1 MQVDIPFWLT
11 TILCNICVIFHEYIK
26 IKNDPYAAVT
36 KVWNWIILIS
46 ICLQITVVVL
56 DVQSFEGP
64 ELAFLASVSTLFM
77 CLRVL
82 YWSQSY
88 GKIFMYWKIV
98 MDSVIEARHYLTMV
112 FFMIITFTL
121 SIHILDKI

>member
-1 MQVDIPFWLT
+1 M
-11 TILCNICVIFHEYIK
+11 
-26 IKNDPYAAVT
+26 NDPFAAIS
-36 KVWNWIILIS
+36 KAWNWIITVS
-46 ICLQITVVVL
+46 ICLQITVVAL
-56 DVQSFEGP
+56 DVQAFEGP
-64 ELAFLASVSTLFM
+64 ELAFFASVSTFFM

-82 YWSQSY
+82 YWSQAY

-112 FFMIITFTL
+112 FFMMITFTL

>member
-1 MQVDIPFWLT
+1 MDIPFWLA
-11 TILCNICVIFHEYIK
+11 TILCNFCVIFHEYRK
-26 IKNDPYAAVT
+26 VMNDPYAAIT
-36 KVWNWIILIS
+36 KGWNWIILIS

-56 DVQSFEGP
+56 DVQAFEGP

-82 YWSQSY
+82 YWSQTY

-98 MDSVIEARHYLTMV
+98 MDSVIEARHYLSMV